1 MIQSVQ
7 KVIKIGSSVGVTVPA
22 KELKRQRIFVGD
34 EVEITVRPFR
44 AFSDDNAGVIKAAKD
59 ILAEY
64 KEDFVNLA
72 NK

>member
-22 KELKRQRIFVGD
+22 KELKRQQISVGD
-34 EVEITVRPFR
+34 EVEITVRPFH
-44 AFSDDNAGVIKAAKD
+44 ASGDDNIEVIKAAKD
-59 ILAEY
+59 ILTEY

-72 NK
+72 NR

>member
-44 AFSDDNAGVIKAAKD
+44 ASINDNIEVIKAAKD

-72 NK
+72 NR